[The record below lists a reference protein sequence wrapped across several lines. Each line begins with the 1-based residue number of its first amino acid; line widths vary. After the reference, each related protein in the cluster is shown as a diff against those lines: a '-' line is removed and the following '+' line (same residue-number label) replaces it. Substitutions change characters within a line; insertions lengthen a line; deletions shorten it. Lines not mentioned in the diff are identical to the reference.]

1 MRLIV
6 GLGNP
11 GEKYRR
17 TRHNAGFMVVD
28 ELAQRFPGGTGE
40 GVPERIPERIDD
52 AWAVKT
58 EIAGERV
65 VLMKPQS
72 FMNRSGPVVEAALRH
87 FNIEPDRLVIVSDDV
102 ALPLG
107 SMRIRA
113 RGSHGGQNGLRS
125 IIESIGSEDFPR
137 LRFGIG
143 AAGPVLDLAG
153 FVLSDFTDGEVLR
166 VQEMVSRASD
176 ALTCIVEHGLEI
188 AMNTFN
194 GAKAQPE

>member
-28 ELAQRFPGGTGE
+28 ELAQRLPPGP
-40 GVPERIPERIDD
+40 VERIDD

-58 EIAGERV
+58 EIAGERA
-65 VLMKPQS
+65 VLVKPQG
-72 FMNRSGPVVEAALRH
+72 FMNRSGPAVEAALRW
-87 FNIEPDRLVIVSDDV
+87 FNVEPDRLLVISDDV

-107 SMRIRA
+107 SLRIRP

-125 IIESIGSEDFPR
+125 IIESIGSEEFAR

-143 AAGPVLDLAG
+143 SSEPVLDLAG
-153 FVLSDFTDGEVLR
+153 FVLSDFTDSEVLR
-166 VQEMVSRASD
+166 VQEMVSRAAD
-176 ALTCIVEHGLEI
+176 AVSSIVEFGVES

-194 GAKAQPE
+194 GVQGQPE

>member
-17 TRHNAGFMVVD
+17 TRHNAGFMVID
-28 ELAQRFPGGTGE
+28 ELAQRLPLGA
-40 GVPERIPERIDD
+40 RERIDD

-65 VLMKPQS
+65 VLLKPQS
-72 FMNRSGPVVEAALRH
+72 FMNRSGPVVEAALRW
-87 FNIEPDRLVIVSDDV
+87 FNVEPDSLVVISDDV

-107 SMRIRA
+107 ALRIRA
-113 RGSHGGQNGLRS
+113 RGSHGGQTGLRS
-125 IIESIGSEDFPR
+125 IIDSIGTEEFTR
-137 LRFGIG
+137 VRFGIG
-143 AAGPVLDLAG
+143 ASEPVLDLAG
-153 FVLSDFTDGEVLR
+153 FVLSDYTDAEVLR
-166 VQEMVSRASD
+166 VQEMVSRAAD
-176 ALTCIVEHGLEI
+176 AVAVLVEHGIER

-194 GAKAQPE
+194 APAAQPE

>member
-28 ELAQRFPGGTGE
+28 ELAQRFRQADAE
-40 GVPERIPERIDD
+40 AELIPEKIDD

-58 EIAGERV
+58 EFAGERV

-72 FMNRSGPVVEAALRH
+72 FMNRSGPVVEAALRY
-87 FNIEPDRLVIVSDDV
+87 FNVEPDSLVVVSDDV
-102 ALPLG
+102 ALPFG
-107 SMRIRA
+107 SLRIRA

-125 IIESIGSEDFPR
+125 IIESISSEEFAR

-143 AAGPVLDLAG
+143 AAEPVLDLAG
-153 FVLSDFTDGEVLR
+153 FVLSDFSDGEVLR
-166 VQEMVSRASD
+166 VQDMVSRACD
-176 ALTCIVEHGLEI
+176 GIAAIIEHGVEH

-194 GAKAQPE
+194 GQKAQPE

>member
-28 ELAQRFPGGTGE
+28 ELAQRLPLGA
-40 GVPERIPERIDD
+40 VERIDD

-58 EIAGERV
+58 EIAGERA
-65 VLMKPQS
+65 VLLKPQA
-72 FMNRSGPVVEAALRH
+72 FMNRSGLVVEAALRW
-87 FNIEPDRLVIVSDDV
+87 FNIEPDRLLVVSDDV

-107 SMRIRA
+107 SLRIRP

-125 IIESIGSEDFPR
+125 IIESIGSEEFTR

-143 AAGPVLDLAG
+143 SSEPVLDLAG
-153 FVLSDFTDGEVLR
+153 FVLSDFADGEVLR
-166 VQEMVSRASD
+166 VQEMVSRAAD
-176 ALTCIVEHGLEI
+176 AALAIIEVGVEA

-194 GAKAQPE
+194 GVKGQPE

>member
-17 TRHNAGFMVVD
+17 TRHNAGFMVID
-28 ELAQRFPGGTGE
+28 ELAQRLPLS
-40 GVPERIPERIDD
+40 VRERIDD

-65 VLMKPQS
+65 VLMKPES
-72 FMNRSGPVVEAALRH
+72 FMNRSGPVVEAALRW
-87 FNIEPDRLVIVSDDV
+87 FNIEPDSLVVVSDDV

-107 SMRIRA
+107 SLRIRP

-125 IIESIGSEDFPR
+125 IIESIGSEEFPR

-143 AAGPVLDLAG
+143 STEPILDLAG
-153 FVLSDFTDGEVLR
+153 FVLSDFADNEILR
-166 VQEMVSRASD
+166 VQEMVSRGAD
-176 ALTCIVEHGLEI
+176 AMSALVENGVEP

-194 GAKAQPE
+194 GALAQPE

>member
-17 TRHNAGFMVVD
+17 TRHNAGFMVID
-28 ELAQRFPGGTGE
+28 ELAQRLPLS
-40 GVPERIPERIDD
+40 VRERIDD

-65 VLMKPQS
+65 VLLKPQS
-72 FMNRSGPVVEAALRH
+72 FMNRSGPVVEAALRW
-87 FNIEPDRLVIVSDDV
+87 FNIEPDSLVVVSDDV

-107 SMRIRA
+107 SLRIRP

-125 IIESIGSEDFPR
+125 IIESIGSEEFPR

-143 AAGPVLDLAG
+143 STEPVLDLAG
-153 FVLSDFTDGEVLR
+153 FVLSDFADSEILR
-166 VQEMVSRASD
+166 VQEMVSRGAD
-176 ALTCIVEHGLEI
+176 AMSALVENGVEL

-194 GAKAQPE
+194 GALAQPE

>member
-28 ELAQRFPGGTGE
+28 ELAQRLPLGP
-40 GVPERIPERIDD
+40 VERIDD

-65 VLMKPQS
+65 VLVKPQS
-72 FMNRSGPVVEAALRH
+72 FMNRSGPVVEATLRY
-87 FNIEPDRLVIVSDDV
+87 FNVEPESLVVISDDV

-107 SMRIRA
+107 SIRIRA

-125 IIESIGSEDFPR
+125 IIESIGSEEFAR

-143 AAGPVLDLAG
+143 SSEPVLDLAG
-153 FVLSDFTDGEVLR
+153 FVLSDFTDSEVLR
-166 VQEMVSRASD
+166 VQEMVSRAAD
-176 ALTCIVEHGLEI
+176 AISAIVELGVEA
-188 AMNTFN
+188 AMNNFN
-194 GAKAQPE
+194 GPKGQPE

>member
-28 ELAQRFPGGTGE
+28 ELAQRLPQGA
-40 GVPERIPERIDD
+40 VERIDD

-65 VLMKPQS
+65 VLVKPQG
-72 FMNRSGPVVEAALRH
+72 FMNRSGPVVEAALRW
-87 FNIEPDRLVIVSDDV
+87 FNVEPDRLLVISDDV

-107 SMRIRA
+107 TLRIRP

-125 IIESIGSEDFPR
+125 IIESIGSEEFAR

-143 AAGPVLDLAG
+143 STEPVLDLAG
-153 FVLSDFTDGEVLR
+153 FVLSDFADSDVLR
-166 VQEMVSRASD
+166 VQDMVSRAAD
-176 ALTCIVEHGLEI
+176 AVCAIVEIGVEA

-194 GAKAQPE
+194 GVKGQPE

>member
-11 GEKYRR
+11 GDKYRR
-17 TRHNAGFMVVD
+17 TRHNAGFMVID
-28 ELAQRFPGGTGE
+28 ELARRFPPGAVE
-40 GVPERIPERIDD
+40 AIDD

-58 EIAGERV
+58 EFAGERV

-87 FNIEPDRLVIVSDDV
+87 FNVEPDSLAVVSDDV

-107 SMRIRA
+107 TLRIRA

-125 IIESIGSEDFPR
+125 IIESIGSEEFAR
-137 LRFGIG
+137 LRFGVG

-153 FVLSDFTDGEVLR
+153 FVLSDFPDSEVLM
-166 VQEMVSRASD
+166 VQEMVSRACD
-176 ALTCIVEHGLEI
+176 AMACIVEQSLEV

>member
-28 ELAQRFPGGTGE
+28 ELAQRLP
-40 GVPERIPERIDD
+40 VAAKERIDE

-65 VLMKPQS
+65 VLVKPQS
-72 FMNRSGPVVEAALRH
+72 FMNRSGPVVDAALRW
-87 FNIEPDRLVIVSDDV
+87 FNVEPDSLVIVSDDV

-107 SMRIRA
+107 TLRIRA

-125 IIESIGSEDFPR
+125 IIESIGSEEFPR

-143 AAGPVLDLAG
+143 STEPVLDLAG
-153 FVLSDFTDGEVLR
+153 YVLSDFADSEVLR
-166 VQEMVSRASD
+166 VQEMVSRAAD
-176 ALTCIVEHGLEI
+176 ALENIVQHGVEE

-194 GAKAQPE
+194 AAKAQPE

>member
-17 TRHNAGFMVVD
+17 TRHNAGFMVID
-28 ELAQRFPGGTGE
+28 ELAQRLPLGA
-40 GVPERIPERIDD
+40 RERIDD

-65 VLMKPQS
+65 VLLKPQS
-72 FMNRSGPVVEAALRH
+72 FMNRSGPVVEAALRW
-87 FNIEPDRLVIVSDDV
+87 FNVEPDSLVVISDDV

-107 SMRIRA
+107 ALRIRA

-125 IIESIGSEDFPR
+125 IIDSIGTEEFTR

-143 AAGPVLDLAG
+143 ASEPVLDLAG
-153 FVLSDFTDGEVLR
+153 FVLSDYTDAEVLR
-166 VQEMVSRASD
+166 VQEMVSRAAD
-176 ALTCIVEHGLEI
+176 AVAVLVEHGIER

-194 GAKAQPE
+194 APAAQPE

>member
-17 TRHNAGFMVVD
+17 TRHNAGFMVID
-28 ELAQRFPGGTGE
+28 ELARRLTLGT
-40 GVPERIPERIDD
+40 PERIDD
-52 AWAVKT
+52 SWAVKT

-65 VLMKPQS
+65 VLMKPQG
-72 FMNRSGPVVEAALRH
+72 FMNRSGPVVEAGLRY
-87 FNIEPDRLVIVSDDV
+87 FNVEPDSLVVVSDDV

-107 SMRIRA
+107 TLRIRA

-125 IIESIGSEDFPR
+125 IIESIGTEEFAR

-143 AAGPVLDLAG
+143 ASEPVLDLAG
-153 FVLSDFTDGEVLR
+153 FVLSDFQDGEVLR
-166 VQEMVSRASD
+166 VQEMVSRAAD
-176 ALTCIVEHGLEI
+176 ALQTIVENGVET

-194 GAKAQPE
+194 AAKAQPE

>member
-17 TRHNAGFMVVD
+17 TRHNAGFMVID
-28 ELAQRFPGGTGE
+28 ELAQRLTLGAK
-40 GVPERIPERIDD
+40 ERIDD

-65 VLMKPQS
+65 VLLKPQS
-72 FMNRSGPVVEAALRH
+72 FMNRSGPVVEAALRW
-87 FNIEPDRLVIVSDDV
+87 FNIEPDSLVVVSDDV

-107 SMRIRA
+107 TLRIRA

-125 IIESIGSEDFPR
+125 IIESIGTEEFAR

-143 AAGPVLDLAG
+143 SSEPILDLAG
-153 FVLSDFTDGEVLR
+153 YVLSDYADAEVLR
-166 VQEMVSRASD
+166 VQDMVSRAAD
-176 ALTCIVEHGLEI
+176 ALTVLVEHGVER

-194 GAKAQPE
+194 ATNAQPE

>member
-28 ELAQRFPGGTGE
+28 ELAQRLPLGG
-40 GVPERIPERIDD
+40 VERIDD

-65 VLMKPQS
+65 VLVKPQS
-72 FMNRSGPVVEAALRH
+72 FMNRSGPVVEAALRY
-87 FNIEPDRLVIVSDDV
+87 FNVEPESLVVISDDV

-107 SMRIRA
+107 SLRIRA

-125 IIESIGSEDFPR
+125 IIESIGSEEFAR

-143 AAGPVLDLAG
+143 SSEPVLDLAG
-153 FVLSDFTDGEVLR
+153 FVLSDFTDSEVLR
-166 VQEMVSRASD
+166 VQEMVSRAADGIS
-176 ALTCIVEHGLEI
+176 AIVEIGVEA
-188 AMNTFN
+188 AMNNFN
-194 GAKAQPE
+194 GVKGQPE

>member
-17 TRHNAGFMVVD
+17 TRHNAGFMVLD
-28 ELAQRFPGGTGE
+28 EMAQRLTLGA
-40 GVPERIPERIDD
+40 RERIDD

-65 VLMKPQS
+65 VLLKPQS
-72 FMNRSGPVVEAALRH
+72 FMNRSGPVVEAALRW
-87 FNIEPDRLVIVSDDV
+87 FNVEPDSLVVVSDDV

-107 SMRIRA
+107 TLRLRA

-125 IIESIGSEDFPR
+125 IVESIGSEEFAR
-137 LRFGIG
+137 LRFGVGI
-143 AAGPVLDLAG
+143 AEPVLDLAG
-153 FVLSDFTDGEVLR
+153 FVLSDFTPGEVLR
-166 VQEMVSRASD
+166 VQEMVSRAAD
-176 ALTCIVEHGLEI
+176 AVFAIVEHGIEP

-194 GAKAQPE
+194 AVRAQPE

>member
-17 TRHNAGFMVVD
+17 TRHNAGFMVID
-28 ELAQRFPGGTGE
+28 ELAQRLPLS
-40 GVPERIPERIDD
+40 VRERIDD

-65 VLMKPQS
+65 VLMKPES
-72 FMNRSGPVVEAALRH
+72 FMNRSGPVVEAALRW
-87 FNIEPDRLVIVSDDV
+87 FNIEPDSLVVVSDDV

-107 SMRIRA
+107 SLRIRP

-125 IIESIGSEDFPR
+125 IIESIGSEEFPR

-143 AAGPVLDLAG
+143 STEPVLDLAG
-153 FVLSDFTDGEVLR
+153 FVLSDFAESEILR
-166 VQEMVSRASD
+166 VQEMVSRGAD
-176 ALTCIVEHGLEI
+176 AISALVETGVEP

-194 GAKAQPE
+194 GALAQPE

>member
-17 TRHNAGFMVVD
+17 TRHNAGFMVID
-28 ELAQRFPGGTGE
+28 ELAQRLTLGSQ
-40 GVPERIPERIDD
+40 ERIDD

-65 VLMKPQS
+65 VLVKPQS
-72 FMNRSGPVVEAALRH
+72 FMNRSGPVVEAALRW
-87 FNIEPDRLVIVSDDV
+87 FNVEPDRLVIVSDDV

-107 SMRIRA
+107 SLRIRA

-125 IIESIGSEDFPR
+125 IIESIGSEEFPR

-143 AAGPVLDLAG
+143 STEPVLDLAG
-153 FVLSDFTDGEVLR
+153 FVLSDFTDAEVPR
-166 VQEMVSRASD
+166 VQEMVSRAAD
-176 ALTCIVEHGLEI
+176 AIAAIVEHGVEP

-194 GAKAQPE
+194 GAPTQPE

>member
-17 TRHNAGFMVVD
+17 TRHNAGFMVID
-28 ELAQRFPGGTGE
+28 EMAQRLTLSA
-40 GVPERIPERIDD
+40 PEPIED
-52 AWAVKT
+52 AWTVKT

-65 VLMKPQS
+65 VLMKPQG
-72 FMNRSGPVVEAALRH
+72 FMNRSGPVVEAALRF
-87 FNIEPDRLVIVSDDV
+87 FNVEPDSLVIVSDDV

-107 SMRIRA
+107 TLRIRA

-125 IIESIGSEDFPR
+125 IIESIGSEEFAR

-143 AAGPVLDLAG
+143 SSEPIVDLAG
-153 FVLSDFTDGEVLR
+153 FVLSDFTDSEVLR
-166 VQEMVSRASD
+166 VQEMVSRAADSIF
-176 ALTCIVEHGLEI
+176 AIVENGVEP
-188 AMNTFN
+188 AMNSFN
-194 GAKAQPE
+194 GALAQPE

>member
-6 GLGNP
+6 GLGTP

-17 TRHNAGFMVVD
+17 TRHNAGFMVID
-28 ELAQRFPGGTGE
+28 ELATRLPLGA
-40 GVPERIPERIDD
+40 RERIDD

-72 FMNRSGPVVEAALRH
+72 FMNRSGPVVEAALRW
-87 FNIEPDRLVIVSDDV
+87 FNVEPDSLVVVSDDV

-107 SMRIRA
+107 ALRIRA

-125 IIESIGSEDFPR
+125 IIDSIGSEEFAR

-143 AAGPVLDLAG
+143 SSDPILDLAG
-153 FVLSDFTDGEVLR
+153 FVLSDYTDAEVLR
-166 VQEMVSRASD
+166 VQEMVSRAAD
-176 ALTCIVEHGLEI
+176 AITVLVEHGVER

-194 GAKAQPE
+194 ATTAQPE

>member
-17 TRHNAGFMVVD
+17 TRHNAGFMVID
-28 ELAQRFPGGTGE
+28 ELAQRLPLGA
-40 GVPERIPERIDD
+40 RERIDD

-65 VLMKPQS
+65 VLLKPQS
-72 FMNRSGPVVEAALRH
+72 FMNRSGPVVEAALRW
-87 FNIEPDRLVIVSDDV
+87 FNVEPDSLVVISDDV

-107 SMRIRA
+107 ALRIRA

-125 IIESIGSEDFPR
+125 IIDSIGTEEFTR
-137 LRFGIG
+137 VRFGIG
-143 AAGPVLDLAG
+143 ASEPVLDLAG
-153 FVLSDFTDGEVLR
+153 FVLSDYTDAEVLR
-166 VQEMVSRASD
+166 VQEMVSRAAD
-176 ALTCIVEHGLEI
+176 AVAVLVEHGIER

-194 GAKAQPE
+194 APAAQPE

>member
-28 ELAQRFPGGTGE
+28 ELAQRLPLGA
-40 GVPERIPERIDD
+40 VERIDD

-65 VLMKPQS
+65 VLVKPQS
-72 FMNRSGPVVEAALRH
+72 FMNRSGPVVEATLRY
-87 FNIEPDRLVIVSDDV
+87 FNVEPDRLVVISDDV

-107 SMRIRA
+107 SIRIRA

-125 IIESIGSEDFPR
+125 IIESIGSEEFAR

-143 AAGPVLDLAG
+143 SSEPVLDLAG
-153 FVLSDFTDGEVLR
+153 FVLSDFADSEVLR
-166 VQEMVSRASD
+166 VQEMVSRAAD
-176 ALTCIVEHGLEI
+176 AISGIVELGVEA
-188 AMNTFN
+188 AMNNFN
-194 GAKAQPE
+194 GAKGQPE

>member
-28 ELAQRFPGGTGE
+28 ELAQRLPLGAL
-40 GVPERIPERIDD
+40 ERIDD

-65 VLMKPQS
+65 VLLKPQG

-87 FNIEPDRLVIVSDDV
+87 FNVEPDRLIVVSDDV

-107 SMRIRA
+107 SLRIRA

-125 IIESIGSEDFPR
+125 IIESIGSEEFPR

-143 AAGPVLDLAG
+143 GSEPVLDLAG
-153 FVLSDFTDGEVLR
+153 FVLSDFTDSEVLR
-166 VQEMVSRASD
+166 VQEMVSRAAD
-176 ALTCIVEHGLEI
+176 ALSSLVENGVEP
-188 AMNTFN
+188 AMNAFN
-194 GAKAQPE
+194 AARAQPE

>member
-28 ELAQRFPGGTGE
+28 ELAQRLELGP
-40 GVPERIPERIDD
+40 VERIDD
-52 AWAVKT
+52 GWAVKT
-58 EIAGERV
+58 EVAGERV
-65 VLMKPQS
+65 VLVKPQS
-72 FMNRSGPVVEAALRH
+72 FMNRSGPVVEAALRY
-87 FNIEPDRLVIVSDDV
+87 FNAEPDRLVVISDDV

-107 SMRIRA
+107 SLRIRA

-125 IIESIGSEDFPR
+125 IIETIGTEEFPR

-143 AAGPVLDLAG
+143 SAEPVIDLAG
-153 FVLSDFTDGEVLR
+153 FVLSDFTDAEILR
-166 VQEMVSRASD
+166 VQDMVAKAAD
-176 ALTCIVEHGLEI
+176 AALALVEHGVEH
-188 AMNTFN
+188 AMNAFN
-194 GAKAQPE
+194 GAKPQAE

>member
-28 ELAQRFPGGTGE
+28 ELAQRLPPGP
-40 GVPERIPERIDD
+40 VERIDD

-58 EIAGERV
+58 EIAGERA
-65 VLMKPQS
+65 VLVKPQG
-72 FMNRSGPVVEAALRH
+72 FMNRSGPAVEAALRW
-87 FNIEPDRLVIVSDDV
+87 FNVEPDRLLVISDDV

-107 SMRIRA
+107 SLRIRP

-125 IIESIGSEDFPR
+125 IIESIGSEEFAR

-143 AAGPVLDLAG
+143 SSEPVLDLAG
-153 FVLSDFTDGEVLR
+153 FVLSDFTDSEVLR
-166 VQEMVSRASD
+166 VQEMVSRAAD
-176 ALTCIVEHGLEI
+176 AVSSIVEFGVES

-194 GAKAQPE
+194 GVKGQPE

>member
-17 TRHNAGFMVVD
+17 TRHNAGFMVID
-28 ELAQRFPGGTGE
+28 ELAQRLPLGARE
-40 GVPERIPERIDD
+40 QIDD

-58 EIAGERV
+58 EIGGERV
-65 VLMKPQS
+65 VLMTPQG
-72 FMNRSGPVVEAALRH
+72 FMNRSGPAVEAALRW
-87 FNIEPDRLVIVSDDV
+87 FNVEPDRLVVISDDV

-107 SMRIRA
+107 TLRIRP

-125 IIESIGSEDFPR
+125 IIESIGTEEFVR

-143 AAGPVLDLAG
+143 TSEPVLDLAG
-153 FVLSDFTDGEVLR
+153 FVLSEFGDGEVLR
-166 VQEMVSRASD
+166 VQEMVSRAAD
-176 ALTCIVEHGLEI
+176 AVFAIVEHGVEE

-194 GAKAQPE
+194 GVKGQPE

>member
-17 TRHNAGFMVVD
+17 TRHNAGFMVID
-28 ELAQRFPGGTGE
+28 ELAQRLTLGAK
-40 GVPERIPERIDD
+40 ERIED

-72 FMNRSGPVVEAALRH
+72 FMNRSGPVVEAALRW
-87 FNIEPDRLVIVSDDV
+87 FNIEPDSLVVVSDDV

-107 SMRIRA
+107 TLRIRA

-125 IIESIGSEDFPR
+125 IIESIGSEEFAR

-143 AAGPVLDLAG
+143 SSEPILDLAG
-153 FVLSDFTDGEVLR
+153 YVLSDYTDTEILR
-166 VQEMVSRASD
+166 VQDMVSRAAD
-176 ALTCIVEHGLEI
+176 ALTSLVEHGVER
-188 AMNTFN
+188 AMNTYN
-194 GAKAQPE
+194 ATNTQPE

>member
-17 TRHNAGFMVVD
+17 TRHNAGFMVID
-28 ELAQRFPGGTGE
+28 ELAQRLTLGA
-40 GVPERIPERIDD
+40 RERIDD

-65 VLMKPQS
+65 VLLKPQS
-72 FMNRSGPVVEAALRH
+72 FMNRSGPVVEAALRW
-87 FNIEPDRLVIVSDDV
+87 FNIEPDSLVVVSDDV

-107 SMRIRA
+107 TLRIRA

-125 IIESIGSEDFPR
+125 IIESIGSEEFAR

-143 AAGPVLDLAG
+143 SSEPILDLAG
-153 FVLSDFTDGEVLR
+153 YVLSDYTDTEILR
-166 VQEMVSRASD
+166 VQDMVSRAAD
-176 ALTCIVEHGLEI
+176 ALTALVEHGVER
-188 AMNTFN
+188 AMNTYN
-194 GAKAQPE
+194 ATNTQPE

>member
-17 TRHNAGFMVVD
+17 TRHNAGFMVID
-28 ELAQRFPGGTGE
+28 ELAQRLPLGA
-40 GVPERIPERIDD
+40 RERIDD

-65 VLMKPQS
+65 VLLKPQS
-72 FMNRSGPVVEAALRH
+72 FMNRSGPVVEAALRW
-87 FNIEPDRLVIVSDDV
+87 FNVEPDSLVVISDDV

-107 SMRIRA
+107 ALRIRA

-125 IIESIGSEDFPR
+125 IIDSIGTEEFTR
-137 LRFGIG
+137 VRFGIG
-143 AAGPVLDLAG
+143 ASEPVLDLAG
-153 FVLSDFTDGEVLR
+153 FVLSDYTDAEVLR
-166 VQEMVSRASD
+166 VQEMVSRAAD
-176 ALTCIVEHGLEI
+176 AVAVLVEHGVER

-194 GAKAQPE
+194 APAAQPE

>member
-28 ELAQRFPGGTGE
+28 ELAQRLELGP
-40 GVPERIPERIDD
+40 VERIDD
-52 AWAVKT
+52 GWAVKT
-58 EIAGERV
+58 EVAGERV
-65 VLMKPQS
+65 VLVKPQS
-72 FMNRSGPVVEAALRH
+72 FMNRSGPVVEAALRY
-87 FNIEPDRLVIVSDDV
+87 FNAEPDRLVVISDDV

-107 SMRIRA
+107 SLRIRA

-125 IIESIGSEDFPR
+125 IIETIGTEEFPR

-143 AAGPVLDLAG
+143 SADPVIDLAG
-153 FVLSDFTDGEVLR
+153 YVLSDFTDSEILR
-166 VQEMVSRASD
+166 VQDMVSKAAD
-176 ALTCIVEHGLEI
+176 AVLALVEHGVEH
-188 AMNTFN
+188 AMNAFN
-194 GAKAQPE
+194 GAKPQAE

>member
-28 ELAQRFPGGTGE
+28 EIARRLVLGA
-40 GVPERIPERIDD
+40 PERLDD
-52 AWAVKT
+52 GWAVKS

-65 VLMKPQS
+65 VLLKPQS

-87 FNIEPDRLVIVSDDV
+87 FSAEPDRLLVISDDV

-107 SMRIRA
+107 SLRIRP

-125 IIESIGSEDFPR
+125 IIESIGTEEFPR
-137 LRFGIG
+137 LRFGI
-143 AAGPVLDLAG
+143 AGSEPVLDLAG
-153 FVLSDFTDGEVLR
+153 YVLSDFTDGEILR
-166 VQEMVSRASD
+166 VQDMVARAAD
-176 ALTCIVEHGLEI
+176 AAFAIVEHGVEH
-188 AMNTFN
+188 AMNAYN
-194 GAKAQPE
+194 GLKPQPEQ

>member
-17 TRHNAGFMVVD
+17 TRHNAGFMVID
-28 ELAQRFPGGTGE
+28 ELAQRLTLGAK
-40 GVPERIPERIDD
+40 ERIED
-52 AWAVKT
+52 AWAVKS

-65 VLMKPQS
+65 VLLKPQS
-72 FMNRSGPVVEAALRH
+72 FMNRSGPVVESALRW
-87 FNIEPDRLVIVSDDV
+87 FNVEPDSLVVVSDDV

-107 SMRIRA
+107 TLRIRA

-125 IIESIGSEDFPR
+125 IIESIGSEEFAR

-143 AAGPVLDLAG
+143 SSEPILDLAG
-153 FVLSDFTDGEVLR
+153 YVLSDYTDAEILR
-166 VQEMVSRASD
+166 VQDMVSRAAD
-176 ALTCIVEHGLEI
+176 ALTVLVEHGVER

-194 GAKAQPE
+194 ATSAQPE

>member
-28 ELAQRFPGGTGE
+28 ELAQRLPQGA
-40 GVPERIPERIDD
+40 VERIDD

-65 VLMKPQS
+65 ALVKPQG
-72 FMNRSGPVVEAALRH
+72 FMNRSGPVVEAALRW
-87 FNIEPDRLVIVSDDV
+87 FNVEPDRLLVISDDV

-107 SMRIRA
+107 TLRIRP

-125 IIESIGSEDFPR
+125 IIESIGSEEFAR

-143 AAGPVLDLAG
+143 STEPVLDLAG
-153 FVLSDFTDGEVLR
+153 FVLSDFADSDVLR
-166 VQEMVSRASD
+166 VQDMVSRAAD
-176 ALTCIVEHGLEI
+176 AVCAIVEIGVEA

-194 GAKAQPE
+194 GVKGQPE

>member
-17 TRHNAGFMVVD
+17 TRHNAGFMVID
-28 ELAQRFPGGTGE
+28 ELAQRLPLGA
-40 GVPERIPERIDD
+40 RERIDD

-65 VLMKPQS
+65 VLLKPQS
-72 FMNRSGPVVEAALRH
+72 FMNRSGPVVEAALRW
-87 FNIEPDRLVIVSDDV
+87 FNVEPDSLVVISDDV

-107 SMRIRA
+107 ALRIRA

-125 IIESIGSEDFPR
+125 IIDSIGTEEFTR

-143 AAGPVLDLAG
+143 ASEPVLDLAG
-153 FVLSDFTDGEVLR
+153 FVLSDYTDAEVLR
-166 VQEMVSRASD
+166 VQEMVSRAAD
-176 ALTCIVEHGLEI
+176 AVAVLVEHGVER

-194 GAKAQPE
+194 APTAQPE

>member
-28 ELAQRFPGGTGE
+28 ELAQRLPLGG
-40 GVPERIPERIDD
+40 VERIDD

-58 EIAGERV
+58 EIAGERA
-65 VLMKPQS
+65 VLLKPQG
-72 FMNRSGPVVEAALRH
+72 FMNRSGPVVEAALRW
-87 FNIEPDRLVIVSDDV
+87 FNIEPDRLVVVSDDV
-102 ALPLG
+102 ALSLG
-107 SMRIRA
+107 SIRIRA

-125 IIESIGSEDFPR
+125 IIESIGSEEFPR

-143 AAGPVLDLAG
+143 SSEPILDLAG
-153 FVLSDFTDGEVLR
+153 FVLSDFTDSEVLR
-166 VQEMVSRASD
+166 VQEMVSRAAD
-176 ALTCIVEHGLEI
+176 AISAIVEHGVES

-194 GAKAQPE
+194 GSKTQPE

>member
-28 ELAQRFPGGTGE
+28 ELAQRLPLGP
-40 GVPERIPERIDD
+40 VERIDE

-65 VLMKPQS
+65 VLVKPQS
-72 FMNRSGPVVEAALRH
+72 FMNRSGPVVEATLRY
-87 FNIEPDRLVIVSDDV
+87 FNVEPESLVVISDDV

-107 SMRIRA
+107 SIRIRA

-125 IIESIGSEDFPR
+125 IIESIGSEEFAR

-143 AAGPVLDLAG
+143 SSEPVLDLAG
-153 FVLSDFTDGEVLR
+153 FVLSDFTDSEVLR
-166 VQEMVSRASD
+166 VQEMVSRAAD
-176 ALTCIVEHGLEI
+176 AISAIVELGVEA
-188 AMNTFN
+188 AMNNFN
-194 GAKAQPE
+194 GPKGQPE